1 MIKSARTPNTV
12 PRAIGNTRVDE
23 EGVGALDVDAG
34 DEEVELEVELLALV
48 DTDVGVT
55 NVVMVSS
62 PSRTVKLKQSVRYSM
77 IGCSDG

>member
-1 MIKSARTPNTV
+1 MCA
-12 PRAIGNTRVDE
+12 DE
-23 EGVGALDVDAG
+23 EEVGALDVDAG
-34 DEEVELEVELLALV
+34 DEELEVELEVELLALV